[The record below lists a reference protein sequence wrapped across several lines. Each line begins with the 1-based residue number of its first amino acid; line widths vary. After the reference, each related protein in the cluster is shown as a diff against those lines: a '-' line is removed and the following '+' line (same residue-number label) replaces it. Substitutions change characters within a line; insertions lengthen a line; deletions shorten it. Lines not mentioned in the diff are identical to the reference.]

1 MSRDALIDDIISML
15 LRSGFIVSER
25 CVIRPKSFDIAA
37 RKGEEI
43 FLIKVLGNVDAL
55 NAGTGMAMYNLGVY
69 LNAKPLV
76 VSLHTRDKKLE
87 SGVVYLRHGVPV
99 ISPDTAYELFVEE
112 TQPLIYA
119 APGGLYVPING
130 DYLSKARDELKWSLG
145 KLAMVLGVS
154 RRTVSKYE
162 NGMDASIEVAIRL
175 EELFGP
181 EITVPID
188 IFNNESKKTHR
199 DALSNKQEVNRGTD
213 AMVDALT
220 RFGFIVHPTDRAP
233 FKTVSEHSS
242 DSNRVLI
249 TGHSRLT
256 KTAIKRAKI
265 MGSIG
270 YVTKT
275 QSVYFVDDNVKQKH
289 VEETILIGKNEI
301 ESIDGP
307 EAFNE
312 LLRERM

>member
-1 MSRDALIDDIISML
+1 MNRAEPKLKFVGLHAHSCAGSPFDAMGYPAEHMD
-15 LRSGFIVSER
+15 F
-25 CVIRPKSFDIAA
+25 A
-37 RKGEEI
+37 
-43 FLIKVLGNVDAL
+43 
-55 NAGTGMAMYNLGVY
+55 
-69 LNAKPLV
+69 
-76 VSLHTRDKKLE
+76 
-87 SGVVYLRHGVPV
+87 
-99 ISPDTAYELFVEE
+99 
-112 TQPLIYA
+112 
-119 APGGLYVPING
+119 
-130 DYLSKARDELKWSLG
+130 
-145 KLAMVLGVS
+145 
-154 RRTVSKYE
+154 YE

-213 AMVDALT
+213 AMVDTLT

-289 VEETILIGKNEI
+289 VEETILIGKNMIQNYAAYSSETGATGRI
-301 ESIDGP
+301 HSPCFCTKYFLIFIFFSD
-307 EAFNE
+307 FC
-312 LLRERM
+312 LD